1 MTALEPIRR
10 SRIYENIVEQI
21 QRQIQDGE
29 LRPGDQLPPE
39 RVLAE
44 TFRVSRASV
53 REALRALELRGL
65 IEGKQGGGTFVRT
78 LSGDDLI
85 SPMAT
90 ALLAGHAELRQL
102 MEVREMI
109 EPHVAELAATR
120 ATPPA
125 IAELEALLDRQAA
138 RVQAGEI
145 PIEEDTA
152 FHNALAVCTG
162 NGVLLR
168 LLNLVVDLLEESRAR
183 WFQSADRPAKSLAG
197 HRKVLDAVKRHDGPA
212 AYQAMLAHLQTV
224 TAAIPGEAP
233 S

>member
-1 MTALEPIRR
+1 VATLEPIRR
-10 SRIYENIVEQI
+10 SRIYENIVDQI
-21 QRQIQDGE
+21 QRQIHDGE

-65 IEGKQGGGTFVRT
+65 IEGKQGDGTFVRAV
-78 LSGDDLI
+78 SSDDLI
-85 SPMAT
+85 APMAT

-120 ATPPA
+120 ATPQA
-125 IAELEALLDRQAA
+125 IAEMAELLERQAA
-138 RVQAGEI
+138 RVQRGEI

-152 FHNALAVCTG
+152 FHNALAVSTG

-183 WFQSADRPAKSLAG
+183 WFQSADRPARSLAG
-197 HRKVLDAVKRHDGPA
+197 HRRVLAAVERRDGPA
-212 AYQAMLAHLQTV
+212 AYQAMLAHLRAV
-224 TAAIPGEAP
+224 SAVIPGEAP